1 MNNTKKNQRVDFEEA
16 AQQVQANLAYLM
28 DALKVAQERAENAE
42 QRATHAEQR
51 ADAAEKKA
59 ATDALTG
66 IFNKGHFMDSLD
78 RRAVTSNTLLMID
91 LDGFKPIN
99 DNFGHIAGDRALQAV
114 ANMLRKH
121 TRKSDIVARVGGDEF
136 AVLLCGAQEGTA
148 ERKAEKIRNE
158 LSGNLKFQWED
169 AVITVRG
176 SVGFYVAEPH
186 QSAEEVYKGGD
197 AVMYQIKQAKGDT
210 RHNLAVVSSAAPRL
224 AR

>member
-1 MNNTKKNQRVDFEEA
+1 MNNSKINQRVDFEEA
-16 AQQVQANLAYLM
+16 AQQVQTNLAFLLE
-28 DALKVAQERAENAE
+28 ALKAAQERADHAE

-51 ADAAEKKA
+51 AEEAERKA

-78 RRAVTSNTLLMID
+78 RRAITSNTLLMID

-99 DNFGHIAGDRALQAV
+99 DNFGHVAGDRALQEV

-136 AVLLCGAQEGTA
+136 AVLLCGAQQGGA
-148 ERKAEKIRNE
+148 QRKAEKIRNE

-176 SVGFYVAEPH
+176 SVGFYEADPH
-186 QSAEEVYKGGD
+186 QTAEEAYKAAD
-197 AVMYQIKQAKGDT
+197 AMMYEIKQAKGDT

-224 AR
+224 AK